1 MLCGE
6 IYSMKPHPENP
17 KRWRKAKLCRTADQE
32 QNQKSFKEAFLQ
44 NCVQRNDQWSKD
56 VHVRVKGAVSHLHAW
71 YTRKCPKI

>member
-32 QNQKSFKEAFLQ
+32 KIRNPSKKLFNKTVFSEMTNGQKMYMLGL
-44 NCVQRNDQWSKD
+44 
-56 VHVRVKGAVSHLHAW
+56 RVL
-71 YTRKCPKI
+71 